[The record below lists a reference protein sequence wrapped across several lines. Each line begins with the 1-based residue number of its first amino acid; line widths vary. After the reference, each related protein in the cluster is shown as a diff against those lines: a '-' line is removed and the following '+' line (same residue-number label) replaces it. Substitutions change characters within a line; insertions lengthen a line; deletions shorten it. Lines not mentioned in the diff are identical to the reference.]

1 MKNIVVV
8 SILISFVLLG
18 IIFSYVGDIIG
29 DDLVNILSM
38 LAAIIILGLTVGVG
52 LKYVNQMKNDKASGQ
67 LADENW
73 DGIGEFK
80 NELPVGWAVSFLS
93 TIVWSIWYWFSGYP
107 LWAYSQIGEYNEEV
121 KAYNK
126 KFEEK
131 HASISDDELKAMGQ
145 SVFLVNCAPCHGVGA
160 DGMDGKAANLTKQF
174 DSASVKYVIK
184 NGSNNGLI
192 AEGVMMPDR
201 NGLININTGNAISD
215 EEINVV
221 SDYVAN
227 GFVGSKGAEVF
238 AGVCSA
244 CHGTDGTGM
253 PMVAP
258 NIKNFSVDLVT
269 AVLQH
274 GKTGAIGK
282 MPSFK
287 TEDMRLTATQQKAV
301 ATYITKLKEE
311 QENG

>member
-1 MKNIVVV
+1 MKNIVIV
-8 SILISFVLLG
+8 SILISLVVLG
-18 IIFSYVGDIIG
+18 IIFSYVGNIIG
-29 DDLVNILSM
+29 DDMVNILSM
-38 LAAIIILGLTVGVG
+38 LAAIIILGITVGVG

-80 NELPVGWAVSFLS
+80 NELPTGWAVSFLT
-93 TIVWSIWYWFSGYP
+93 TIVWTIWYWFFGYP

-131 HASISDDELKAMGQ
+131 HANISDDELNNMGE
-145 SVFLVNCAPCHGVGA
+145 SVFLINCAPCHGVSA
-160 DGMDGKAANLTKQF
+160 DGIDSKAANLTKRL
-174 DSASVKYVIK
+174 DSISVKHVIM
-184 NGSNNGLI
+184 NGSNNGLVGEGI
-192 AEGVMMPDR
+192 AMPDR
-201 NGLININTGNAISD
+201 NGLININTGNPISD
-215 EEINVV
+215 AEISLVA
-221 SDYVAN
+221 DYVTN
-227 GFVGSKGAEVF
+227 GFVGSQGAEVF
-238 AGVCSA
+238 ADVCSA

-258 NIKNFSVDLVT
+258 NIKNFTVDLIT

-301 ATYITKLKEE
+301 ATYIIKL
-311 QENG
+311 QEGSK

>member
-1 MKNIVVV
+1 MKNIVIVT
-8 SILISFVLLG
+8 ILISLALLG
-18 IIFSYVGDIIG
+18 IIFSYVGNIIG
-29 DDLVNILSM
+29 DDMVNILSM
-38 LAAIIILGLTVGVG
+38 LAAIIILVITVGVG

-80 NELPVGWAVSFLS
+80 NELPIGWAVSFLT
-93 TIVWSIWYWFSGYP
+93 TIVWAIWYWFSGYP

-121 KAYNK
+121 KTYNK

-131 HASISDDELKAMGQ
+131 HANISDDELNNMGQ
-145 SVFLVNCAPCHGVGA
+145 SVFLVNCAPCHGVSA
-160 DGMDGKAANLTKQF
+160 DGMDSKAANLTKRL
-174 DSASVKYVIK
+174 DSISVKHVIM
-184 NGSNNGLI
+184 NGSNDGLVGEGI
-192 AEGVMMPDR
+192 AMPDR
-201 NGLININTGNAISD
+201 NGLININTGNSISD
-215 EEINVV
+215 AEISLVV
-221 SDYVAN
+221 DYITN
-227 GFVGSKGAEVF
+227 GFVGSQGAEVF

-244 CHGTDGTGM
+244 CHGTDGTGI

-258 NIKNFSVDLVT
+258 NIKNFTVDLIT
-269 AVLQH
+269 AVLQY

-301 ATYITKLKEE
+301 ATYIIKL
-311 QENG
+311 QEGSK